1 VLVKRKYIFMTKDD
15 YKKYLPL
22 TDPLWGEQAL
32 GTGFQGFQNLMRNRI
47 RDILLVSS
55 LYDLYI
61 LEEDGRLY
69 ELIRDK
75 YQGLGLS
82 HTPELTRVSS
92 GSEAIALAKEERRF
106 DLIITTFHIEDM
118 NVVTLAKKLRKEKID
133 IPIVLLAFD
142 NRELSQ
148 ILKHNHS
155 KVFDQLF
162 IWQGDF
168 RLMIAII
175 KLLEDR
181 MNVEHDSRSVG
192 VQSIIVIEDSIRYYS
207 SLLPMIYFEVMK
219 QSRRL
224 VSESLSVSHMQL
236 RRRARP
242 KILLCKNYDEAWNY
256 FTRYQD
262 TVLGI
267 ISDIDFPRNGKED
280 PLAGLE
286 FAREV
291 KKLQPDI
298 PVLLHSAL
306 SENEEKAKSV
316 EASFLLKNSP
326 TLLEDIREYMET
338 HLSFGDFVFRTPDG
352 REVGRAHD
360 LSSFEKQIKVVPGES
375 LLYHG
380 ARNHFSNWLK
390 ARTEFWLA
398 YKLRPRKV
406 TEFSTVE
413 TMRQDLISSLREY
426 RKVRQR
432 GTITDFNKESFDP
445 NSSISRIGG
454 GALGGKARGL
464 AFVNILINNYKIRSQ
479 FKDVQVYIPPAIIL
493 GTDIFDQF
501 LEEND
506 LRHFALYAT
515 NDKDIEKRFLK
526 AKKFPK
532 DILRNLSDFLE
543 LVQEPLAVRSSS
555 LLEDSHNQPFA
566 GVYKTYMLPNSQ
578 PDLKMRLKEL
588 LKAIKRVYASTFLN
602 AAREYIKSTAFRLEE
617 EKMAVIVQK
626 MIGTTHHD
634 RFYPDFSGVAR
645 SHNFYP
651 IAPQKA
657 ADGIVSV
664 ALGLGKMVVEGG
676 TCMRFSP
683 KYPTHNIQ
691 FSTPKLSLQNSQQ
704 YFYAV
709 ALNGSNEGERDA
721 EDYFVRKYPLKT
733 AEEDGVLYRMG
744 STYSAEND
752 HVYDG
757 ISRKGIRLVTFAPI
771 LKNKLFPLAD
781 ILNSLL
787 KIGSKGMGTP
797 VEIEFAVNCTVP
809 KGETKEFGVLQ
820 VRPMVLNQEM
830 EYVNLSKVPAEKL
843 ICSSKQVMGNG
854 IIKDVFDIVLV
865 DWNHFDRS
873 QSRKVAAEVGAF
885 NSMLA
890 SQNRNYLLVGVGRW
904 GTLDPW
910 LGIPVTWDQIAG
922 ARVIIETG
930 FKDFDVMPSQGSH
943 FFQNLNSFNI
953 GYFTISTGSD
963 DGFVDWDWLLS
974 QPAEEAKEFTRL
986 LHFENPV
993 VIKMNGQK
1001 SKGII
1006 LKPGNNH

>member
-1 VLVKRKYIFMTKDD
+1 MMTKDD

-22 TDPLWGEQAL
+22 TDPLWGEHEL
-32 GTGFQGFQNLMRNRI
+32 GTGFQGFQNLMRYRI
-47 RDILLVSS
+47 RDVLLVSS

-82 HTPELTRVSS
+82 HTPEMTRVSS

-118 NVVTLAKKLRKEKID
+118 NVVSLAKKLREEELD
-133 IPIVLLAFD
+133 IPVVLLAFD

-148 ILKHNHS
+148 ILKLNHL
-155 KVFDQLF
+155 KVFDQTF

-175 KLLEDR
+175 KLLEDQ
-181 MNVEHDSRSVG
+181 MNVEDDTHSVG

-207 SLLPMIYFEVMK
+207 SLLPMIYMEVMK

-224 VSESLSVSHMQL
+224 ISESLSVSHMQL

-242 KILLCKNYDEAWNY
+242 KILLCKNYDEAWN
-256 FTRYQD
+256 FFIKYQES
-262 TVLGI
+262 VLGI
-267 ISDIDFPRNGKED
+267 ISDIDFPRDGKDD
-280 PLAGLE
+280 PFAGLN

-298 PVLLHSAL
+298 PILLHSAL
-306 SENEEKAKSV
+306 PGNEEEAKSV

-326 TLLEDIREYMET
+326 TLLEDIRDYMET
-338 HLSFGDFVFRTPDG
+338 HLSFGDFIFRTSDG
-352 REVGRAHD
+352 KEVGRAHD
-360 LSSFEKQIKVVPGES
+360 LNSFEKQIKIVPGDS
-375 LLYHG
+375 LIYHG

-406 TEFSTVE
+406 TEFSDEE
-413 TMRQDLISSLREY
+413 TIRQDLISSLREY
-426 RKVRQR
+426 RRVRQR
-432 GTITDFNKESFDP
+432 GTITDFHKESFDP
-445 NSSISRIGG
+445 NNSISRIGG

-464 AFVNILINNYKIRSQ
+464 AFVNILINNYKMRSQ
-479 FKDVQVYIPPAIIL
+479 FKEVQIYIPPAIIL
-493 GTDIFDQF
+493 GTDIFDEF

-506 LRHFALYAT
+506 LRHFALYAS
-515 NDKDIEKRFLK
+515 NDKDIEKRFVK

-532 DILRNLSDFLE
+532 KILRNLSDFLE
-543 LVQEPLAVRSSS
+543 LVRQPLAVRSSS

-566 GVYKTYMLPNSQ
+566 GIYKTYMLPNAHPNLQ
-578 PDLKMRLKEL
+578 IRLKEL
-588 LKAIKRVYASTFLN
+588 IKTIKRVYASTFFN

-626 MIGTTHHD
+626 MIGSAHND

-651 IAPQKA
+651 VAPQKA
-657 ADGIVSV
+657 SDGVVSV

-676 TCMRFSP
+676 ICMRFSP

-704 YFYAV
+704 NFYAV
-709 ALNGSNEGERDA
+709 ALNGSDDGEKDE
-721 EDYFVRKYPLKT
+721 EDYFVRKYPLKA

-744 STYSAEND
+744 STYSTEND
-752 HVYDG
+752 RVYDG
-757 ISRKGIRLVTFAPI
+757 ISRKGVRLVTFAPI

-797 VEIEFAVNCTVP
+797 VEIEFAANCAVP
-809 KGETKEFGVLQ
+809 NGASNEFGVLQ

-830 EYVNLSKVPAEKL
+830 EYVNLAKIAPDQL
-843 ICSSKQVMGNG
+843 ICSSNQVMGNG
-854 IIKDVFDIVLV
+854 IIKDVFDILFV

-873 QSRKVAAEVGAF
+873 QSRKVAVEVGAF
-885 NSMLA
+885 NSMLTA
-890 SQNRNYLLVGVGRW
+890 QNRSYLLIGVGRW

-910 LGIPVTWDQIAG
+910 LGIPVSWDQIAG
-922 ARVIIETG
+922 ARVIIESG

-953 GYFTISTGSD
+953 GYFTVSSGSD
-963 DGFVDWDWLLS
+963 SSFVDWEWLLN
-974 QPAEEAKEFTRL
+974 QQAEEAKEFTRL
-986 LHFENPV
+986 LHFEKPV
-993 VIKMNGQK
+993 VVKMNGQQ

-1006 LKPGNNH
+1006 LKPKNNH